1 MEYSSIYNIHLKKLY
16 KTLYNVDNDTLFGNS
31 DDDDDDDDDDG
42 VDAERERSSIYNMDL
57 TKLYE
62 ILYKEIKIN
71 LKYLLSL
78 LFVE

>member
-1 MEYSSIYNIHLKKLY
+1 M
-16 KTLYNVDNDTLFGNS
+16 FCNS
-31 DDDDDDDDDDG
+31 DDDDDDG
-42 VDAERERSSIYNMDL
+42 VDAEGEGSSIYNMDL